1 MLALFS
7 AEKRLKRSS
16 NVVLHIF
23 YPRLAQEGALMTIPF
38 LGKRMIYP
46 TKKDLQTLLLSSDI
60 DHPPLLTEMEP
71 DTIRQ
76 LEALETGSVAF
87 IYEEPKGRD
96 KLISILASSVLHCM
110 TSKLSLKIFI
120 SEKQESHL
128 KLEIV
133 GWKGKASV
141 RAYVPKNDRIHY
153 LRLLGGDTSKYEF
166 NKFEAKREEI
176 ITEKE
181 TNDTIINDDCTKS

>member
-1 MLALFS
+1 MLESKALPS
-7 AEKRLKRSS
+7 AR
-16 NVVLHIF
+16 
-23 YPRLAQEGALMTIPF
+23 
-38 LGKRMIYP
+38 
-46 TKKDLQTLLLSSDI
+46 TKEQHVHF
-60 DHPPLLTEMEP
+60 DHPPSLNEMEE
-71 DTIRQ
+71 TTLNQ
-76 LEALETGSVAF
+76 LMELDTGSVAF
-87 IYEEPKGRD
+87 IYQEGKTENKEP
-96 KLISILASSVLHCM
+96 
-110 TSKLSLKIFI
+110 T
-120 SEKQESHL
+120 L

-181 TNDTIINDDCTKS
+181 TNDAIINDDCTKS

>member
-1 MLALFS
+1 MVNQ
-7 AEKRLKRSS
+7 ERPKRSS

-96 KLISILASSVLHCM
+96 KLISILASSVLTVLHCM

>member
-1 MLALFS
+1 MLALF
-7 AEKRLKRSS
+7 KRSS

-38 LGKRMIYP
+38 LGKRMVYP

-96 KLISILASSVLHCM
+96 KLISILASSVYRFALYD
-110 TSKLSLKIFI
+110 
-120 SEKQESHL
+120 
-128 KLEIV
+128 LEIIIENFYFRKTRV
-133 GWKGKASV
+133 TSEIGDCWMERKSICS
-141 RAYVPKNDRIHY
+141 RI
-153 LRLLGGDTSKYEF
+153 
-166 NKFEAKREEI
+166 
-176 ITEKE
+176 
-181 TNDTIINDDCTKS
+181 CTKE

>member
-1 MLALFS
+1 
-7 AEKRLKRSS
+7 
-16 NVVLHIF
+16 
-23 YPRLAQEGALMTIPF
+23 
-38 LGKRMIYP
+38 
-46 TKKDLQTLLLSSDI
+46 
-60 DHPPLLTEMEP
+60 
-71 DTIRQ
+71 
-76 LEALETGSVAF
+76 
-87 IYEEPKGRD
+87 
-96 KLISILASSVLHCM
+96 M

-120 SEKQESHL
+120 SGKEESHL

-176 ITEKE
+176 ITAKE
-181 TNDTIINDDCTKS
+181 TNDIIIDDDCTKS